1 VPHRIR
7 TWFLLALMGFALLPV
22 PQAPAAD
29 AEGQA
34 ADAHI
39 PTPQASPLSLSEA
52 ERLAVAASPALR
64 AAAARIRLEEGRL
77 RQAGILPNPELAL
90 DANWFTHGLA
100 ERETILSLRQPISAH
115 GKRGLDKQEAAERI
129 AMERADAERAR
140 LDLLLRVRES
150 FYRIGFL
157 GRILEVLRQNLEAA
171 REVETAVE
179 SRVAEGDVPAFDGL
193 RASVEVARAESRAR
207 QADGEMEAET
217 SVFGLLLGRTPGGP
231 LTVAASDLSDEPIAD
246 LPALV
251 ARALQKQ
258 PEIAAREHAARA
270 AAIAYDRARIDR
282 RPDVAVGPTLGVDQG
297 DSIVGIGLSFRL
309 PAWDRGQ
316 GRIQSAE
323 AARDEATADLDAA
336 RLAVSSL
343 LAEASGRYRAAI
355 GRRRLYEEGLLKQ
368 ADELVEL
375 TRKSYEGGASGILD
389 LLDARRTALAVKEE
403 YYRACLDSALTAAQL
418 RRAVGESAWA
428 AP

>member
-1 VPHRIR
+1 VPPRIR
-7 TWFLLALMGFALLPV
+7 IGFLLVLTGLSLLPV
-22 PQAPAAD
+22 SVVPAAGTD
-29 AEGQA
+29 EPPAGVP
-34 ADAHI
+34 I
-39 PTPQASPLSLSEA
+39 PLSSGAPLSLSEA
-52 ERLAVAASPALR
+52 EQLAVAASPALR
-64 AAAARIRLEEGRL
+64 ASAARIRREEAGL
-77 RQAGILPNPELAL
+77 RQAGLLPNPDLAL
-90 DANWFTHGLA
+90 DANWFTRGLA
-100 ERETILSLRQPISAH
+100 ERETILSLRQPIPAH

-129 AMERADAERAR
+129 EMERADAERAR

-157 GRILEVLRQNLEAA
+157 ERILEVLRQDLEAA
-171 REVETAVE
+171 QAVETAVE

-193 RASVEVARAESRAR
+193 RASVEVTRAENRTR
-207 QADGEMEAET
+207 QADGDLEAE
-217 SVFGLLLGRTPGGP
+217 SAVFSLLLGRTGGGP
-231 LTVAASDLSDEPIAD
+231 LTVAAPDLPDQPVAD

-251 ARALQKQ
+251 ARSLETQ

-270 AAIAYDRARIDR
+270 AAIACDRARIDH

-297 DSIVGIGLSFRL
+297 DAIVGVGLSLRL

-323 AARDEATADLDAA
+323 AARDEATADLEAV

-343 LAEASGRYRAAI
+343 LAEAYGRHHAAI
-355 GRRRLYEEGLLKQ
+355 ARRRLYEEGLLKQ
-368 ADELVEL
+368 ADELVDL

-403 YYRACLDSALTAAQL
+403 YYRACLDGALSAAQL
-418 RRAVGESAWA
+418 RRAVGETAWA
-428 AP
+428 GP